1 MLLRL
6 KVNTATGSNQTIEFR
21 ICKTFEIHS
30 KVPILSFISEDDLS
44 DTSKDLRLVKQL
56 GKLYHYEFPM
66 KRVNRIILIPEDK
79 DRKYY

>member
-6 KVNTATGSNQTIEFR
+6 KVNTATGANQTIEFR
-21 ICKTFEIHS
+21 IYRTFEVYS
-30 KVPILSFISEDDLS
+30 KVPVLSFISEDDLS
-44 DTSKDLRLVKQL
+44 NTSKDLRLVKQL
-56 GKLYHYEFPM
+56 RKLYHYEFPM

>member
-6 KVNTATGSNQTIEFR
+6 KVNTATGSNHTIEFR
-21 ICKTFEIHS
+21 VFKIFEIHS

-56 GKLYHYEFPM
+56 GHLYHYEFPM

>member
-1 MLLRL
+1 MNS
-6 KVNTATGSNQTIEFR
+6 VPEVR
-21 ICKTFEIHS
+21 ILYL
-30 KVPILSFISEDDLS
+30 PLLSFISENDLS
-44 DTSKDLRLVKQL
+44 NTSKDLRLVKQF